1 MVSRGGPHVSQH
13 RQGLEGHYLQH
24 CQRGTWVAF
33 KALTNWW
40 AMKVSILIK
49 FDGYFNKGWSVM
61 TDFGRVCVKD
71 RFWQIETCANRI
83 SVISVLLVPCVVP
96 CIFVETS
103 PFFRGIWFSGRIEH
117 WSIGISCS
125 PGQGFWGVAHWW
137 KPLDVA
143 KKLWLRSKATSSMMS
158 RMSQDYLET
167 FAVALQL
174 IQAVPSFPSSF
185 SIPFKGDQHLPCLS
199 LALNVLAAFGKWKP
213 GLVCWGY
220 QIAWDIIYVTSC
232 SLLKFD
238 QALQHIWPERCLFQ
252 IYFDSQALKAMQGFI
267 WLDAWT
273 ELAHQIGARI
283 KDSLCHWSGSILQGA
298 PTGTGWVLA
307 TAFSGYQYPPENI
320 SPTKACLK
328 MIFGGTC

>member
-1 MVSRGGPHVSQH
+1 MFRWATCIPTSSGSGRPLPTTLPKG
-13 RQGLEGHYLQH
+13 YL
-24 CQRGTWVAF
+24 GISKTWNKLVNNESVN
-33 KALTNWW
+33 L
-40 AMKVSILIK
+40 K
-49 FDGYFNKGWSVM
+49 FDGHFNKGWSVSEVLVEFLLK
-61 TDFGRVCVKD
+61 TDFGRLRLV
-71 RFWQIETCANRI
+71 RIELVS
-83 SVISVLLVPCVVP
+83 SVFLLVPCVVP
-96 CIFVETS
+96 RIFVRNVS
-103 PFFRGIWFSGRIEH
+103 FFRGIWFSGRIEH

-125 PGQGFWGVAHWW
+125 PGQGFWGVAAWW

-143 KKLWLRSKATSSMMS
+143 KKLWLKSKATSSMMS
-158 RMSQDYLET
+158 IMSQDYLET

-238 QALQHIWPERCLFQ
+238 QALQHMWPERCLFQ

-267 WLDAWT
+267 WLDA
-273 ELAHQIGARI
+273 
-283 KDSLCHWSGSILQGA
+283 
-298 PTGTGWVLA
+298 
-307 TAFSGYQYPPENI
+307 
-320 SPTKACLK
+320 
-328 MIFGGTC
+328 